1 MPHRQLRKKVWLL
14 RELANSSLPHRQLRN
29 QMKEPAG
36 AGSGSLPHRQPGL
49 PSVAQQYIAYGRAQ
63 AVIDI
68 VMPVLGLLLAA
79 WLIKHER
86 MHFGAPLDI
95 KSKGALISVLINTVA
110 AGLGTYS
117 VIMFVHATHAAA
129 LVWSAPKVW
138 LLRELANIIK

>member
-1 MPHRQLRKKVWLL
+1 MKEELQRQL
-14 RELANSSLPHRQLRN
+14 AQIIAAIHGQASSTGDFWVER
-29 QMKEPAG
+29 
-36 AGSGSLPHRQPGL
+36 L

-63 AVIDI
+63 AIIDI

-117 VIMFVHATHAAA
+117 VIMFVNATHAAA

>member
-1 MPHRQLRKKVWLL
+1 MKEELQRQL
-14 RELANSSLPHRQLRN
+14 AQIIAAIHGQASSTGDFLIER
-29 QMKEPAG
+29 
-36 AGSGSLPHRQPGL
+36 L

-68 VMPVLGLLLAA
+68 IMPVLGLLLAA

-117 VIMFVHATHAAA
+117 VIMFVNATHAAA

>member
-1 MPHRQLRKKVWLL
+1 MKEELQRQL
-14 RELANSSLPHRQLRN
+14 AQIIAAIHGQASSTGDFWVER
-29 QMKEPAG
+29 
-36 AGSGSLPHRQPGL
+36 L

-79 WLIKHER
+79 WLIKQER

-110 AGLGTYS
+110 ASLGTYS
-117 VIMFVHATHAAA
+117 VIMFVNATHAAA

-138 LLRELANIIK
+138 LLRELANMLK

>member
-1 MPHRQLRKKVWLL
+1 MKEELQRQL
-14 RELANSSLPHRQLRN
+14 AQIIAAIHSQASSTGDFWIER
-29 QMKEPAG
+29 
-36 AGSGSLPHRQPGL
+36 L

-63 AVIDI
+63 AIIDI

-117 VIMFVHATHAAA
+117 VIMFVNATHAAA

-138 LLRELANIIK
+138 LLRELATMLK

>member
-1 MPHRQLRKKVWLL
+1 MKEELQRQL
-14 RELANSSLPHRQLRN
+14 AQIIAAIHGQASSTGDFWIER
-29 QMKEPAG
+29 
-36 AGSGSLPHRQPGL
+36 L

-79 WLIKHER
+79 WLIKQER
-86 MHFGAPLDI
+86 MHFGAQLDL

-117 VIMFVHATHAAA
+117 VIMFVNATHAAA

>member
-1 MPHRQLRKKVWLL
+1 MKEELQRQL
-14 RELANSSLPHRQLRN
+14 AQIIAAIHGQASSTGDFWVER
-29 QMKEPAG
+29 
-36 AGSGSLPHRQPGL
+36 L

-68 VMPVLGLLLAA
+68 IMPVLGLLLAA

-117 VIMFVHATHAAA
+117 VIMFVNATHAAA

>member
-1 MPHRQLRKKVWLL
+1 
-14 RELANSSLPHRQLRN
+14 
-29 QMKEPAG
+29 MKEELQKQLAQIIAAIHG
-36 AGSGSLPHRQPGL
+36 QASSTGDFWVERL

-63 AVIDI
+63 AIIDI
-68 VMPVLGLLLAA
+68 IMPVLGLLLAA

-95 KSKGALISVLINTVA
+95 KSKGARISVLINTVA

-117 VIMFVHATHAAA
+117 VIMFVNATHAAA

>member
-1 MPHRQLRKKVWLL
+1 MKEELQRQL
-14 RELANSSLPHRQLRN
+14 AQIIAAIHGQASSTGDFWIER
-29 QMKEPAG
+29 
-36 AGSGSLPHRQPGL
+36 L

-63 AVIDI
+63 AIIDI
-68 VMPVLGLLLAA
+68 IMPVLGLLLAA

-117 VIMFVHATHAAA
+117 VIMFVNATHAAA

>member
-1 MPHRQLRKKVWLL
+1 MKEELQRQLAQIIAAIHSQV
-14 RELANSSLPHRQLRN
+14 SSTGDFWIER
-29 QMKEPAG
+29 
-36 AGSGSLPHRQPGL
+36 L

-68 VMPVLGLLLAA
+68 IMPALGLLLAA

>member
-1 MPHRQLRKKVWLL
+1 MKEELQRQLAQIIAAIQSQV
-14 RELANSSLPHRQLRN
+14 SSTGDFWIER
-29 QMKEPAG
+29 
-36 AGSGSLPHRQPGL
+36 L

-63 AVIDI
+63 AIIDI

-86 MHFGAPLDI
+86 MHFGTPLDL

-117 VIMFVHATHAAA
+117 VIMFVNATHAAA

>member
-1 MPHRQLRKKVWLL
+1 MKEELQRQL
-14 RELANSSLPHRQLRN
+14 AQIIAAIHGQASSTGDFWIER
-29 QMKEPAG
+29 
-36 AGSGSLPHRQPGL
+36 L

-63 AVIDI
+63 AIIDI

-117 VIMFVHATHAAA
+117 VIMFVNATHAAA